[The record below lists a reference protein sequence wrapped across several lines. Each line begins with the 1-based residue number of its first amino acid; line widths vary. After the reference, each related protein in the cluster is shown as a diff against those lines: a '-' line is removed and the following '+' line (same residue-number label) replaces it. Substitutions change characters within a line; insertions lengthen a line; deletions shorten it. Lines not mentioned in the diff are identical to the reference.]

1 MEIFELAKKLG
12 EEIKKDRR
20 MIEFEDAK
28 KEYENNVEIQTALKE
43 YEVQQQALQIEMMKE
58 ERDTLTID
66 AINARIEELYN
77 QIVTSE
83 VFLRINQLQA
93 EVNDLMN
100 EVNNTITCAITGED
114 PKSACTHNCA
124 TCRSQCH

>member
-20 MIEFEDAK
+20 MIEFEEAK
-28 KEYENNVEIQTALKE
+28 KEYENCVEIQTALKE
-43 YEVQQQALQIEMMKE
+43 YEVQQQALQVEMMKE
-58 ERDTLTID
+58 ERDTFTID
-66 AINARIEELYN
+66 AINERINALYE
-77 QIVTSE
+77 QIVTNPAF
-83 VFLRINQLQA
+83 VRINQLQL

-114 PKSACTHNCA
+114 PKTACTHNCA
-124 TCRSQCH
+124 MCHSQCH

>member
-20 MIEFEDAK
+20 MIEFEEAK
-28 KEYENNVEIQTALKE
+28 KEYENNVEIQNALKE
-43 YEVQQQALQIEMMKE
+43 YEVQQQALQVEMMKE
-58 ERDTLTID
+58 ERDTFTID
-66 AINARIEELYN
+66 SINERINALYE
-77 QIVTSE
+77 QIVTHE
-83 VFLRINQLQA
+83 AFVRINQLQL

-114 PKSACTHNCA
+114 PKNACTHNCA
-124 TCRSQCH
+124 TCHSQCH

>member
-20 MIEFEDAK
+20 MIEFEKAK

-124 TCRSQCH
+124 TCHSQCH

>member
-20 MIEFEDAK
+20 MIEFEEAK
-28 KEYENNVEIQTALKE
+28 KEYESNEELTNALKE

-66 AINARIEELYN
+66 SINERINDLYH
-77 QIVTSE
+77 QIVTHE
-83 VFLRINQLQA
+83 IFLRLNQLQI

-124 TCRSQCH
+124 TCHSQCH